1 MRRIAYTVGVIPPEE
16 PEGMGRGRG
25 APFAHS
31 SAGVRLAR
39 GAGQHSLQMPLEVS
53 PFSAWV
59 PLDND
64 AEAIESHTTGG
75 WRGDT

>member
-1 MRRIAYTVGVIPPEE
+1 MAWAGDVEPPS
-16 PEGMGRGRG
+16 PSPPR
-25 APFAHS
+25 
-31 SAGVRLAR
+31 GVRLAR
-39 GAGQHSLQMPLEVS
+39 RAGQHSLQKPLEVS

-59 PLDND
+59 PLNND

>member
-25 APFAHS
+25 APS
-31 SAGVRLAR
+31 PTPPRGVRLAR
-39 GAGQHSLQMPLEVS
+39 RASQHSLQKPLEGS

-59 PLDND
+59 PPNND

-75 WRGDT
+75 